1 LHQPAGGNYAWGSP
15 ANNEVIMK
23 SAPKLLLVL
32 VFSDFDEEP
41 LVLVLKNK
49 LEWFWTSSPIL
60 QECKIS
66 VLVLG
71 IVLQKRKIPILVS
84 VLKIRSSM
92 VLSNLDQTSDQL
104 PVNL

>member
-1 LHQPAGGNYAWGSP
+1 LHQPAGGNYAWGGP

-23 SAPKLLLVL
+23 SAPKLLLAL

-49 LEWFWTSSPIL
+49 LEWFWISSPVL
-60 QECKIS
+60 QEYK
-66 VLVLG
+66 
-71 IVLQKRKIPILVS
+71 ILVS
-84 VLKIRSSM
+84 VLGLVLVLKIRSSM

>member
-1 LHQPAGGNYAWGSP
+1 
-15 ANNEVIMK
+15 MK

-71 IVLQKRKIPILVS
+71 IVLQKKKNPNFSFGSKNQIQHGS
-84 VLKIRSSM
+84 E
-92 VLSNLDQTSDQL
+92 
-104 PVNL
+104 